1 MSRTACSMRSGSG
14 LRTFAY
20 TVSRM
25 IIGGSA
31 GLITEMALAR
41 SAPATVTSALPV
53 FSLNSLRFCRVP
65 GPALALAI
73 AATISP

>member
-1 MSRTACSMRSGSG
+1 MSTTARSMATGSG

-25 IIGGSA
+25 FIGGSA
-31 GLITEMALAR
+31 GLITEIALAR
-41 SAPATVTSALPV
+41 SAPATCARARPV

-65 GPALALAI
+65 GPALADAM